1 MRRFLRGLV
10 WGGFLG
16 AVLALYFAGRSAG
29 VAGGDGGDEVRL
41 RRLRRAALGEAAER
55 SLRQPGASR
64 LRLALDAGRA
74 AVDAT
79 LALLGRKA

>member
-1 MRRFLRGLV
+1 MRRFLRGLM
-10 WGGFLG
+10 WGGFMG
-16 AVLALYFAGRSAG
+16 AALALYFAGRSARG
-29 VAGGDGGDEVRL
+29 AGGDGDEVRL
-41 RRLRRAALGEAAER
+41 RRLRRAALGEAAEQA
-55 SLRQPGASR
+55 LRQPGASR